1 MRIYEIT
8 MDGRDPVKL
17 TLNLGAL
24 YVLSASEHDLW
35 DRYNA
40 LYTKL
45 QQRKVAINELE
56 MGEMI
61 YIAYR
66 CAALGI
72 PDEKPM
78 TLQEFL
84 TDMTDSREEIG
95 KVFQQLYGVQEK
107 KQAFPMPSGK
117 QRRR

>member
-45 QQRKVAINELE
+45 QQRKVAITELE

-66 CAALGI
+66 CALLGS
-72 PDEKPM
+72 DEKPM

-95 KVFQQLYGVQEK
+95 VQEK

>member
-1 MRIYEIT
+1 MRIYEIK
-8 MDGRDPVKL
+8 MEGREPAKL

-24 YVLSASEHDLW
+24 YALSAAEHDLW
-35 DRYNA
+35 ERYNA
-40 LYTKL
+40 LYNKL

-66 CAALGI
+66 CAALGTGE
-72 PDEKPM
+72 DPM

-84 TDMTDSREEIG
+84 TDMTDSREEMG

-117 QRRR
+117 PRRK

>member
-1 MRIYEIT
+1 MKIYEIA
-8 MDGRDPVKL
+8 MDEGKPVKL

-24 YVLSASEHDLW
+24 YVLSGHDHDLW
-35 DRYNA
+35 DRYNE

-45 QQRKVAINELE
+45 QQRKVPMTELD
-56 MGEMI
+56 MAEMI

-66 CAALGI
+66 CALLGSN
-72 PDEKPM
+72 EKPM

-95 KVFQQLYGVQEK
+95 RVFQQLYGVQKK
-107 KQAFPMPSGK
+107 KQGFRTPSGK
-117 QRRR
+117 RRKK

>member
-1 MRIYEIT
+1 MRVYEIT

-24 YVLSASEHDLW
+24 YALSVSDHDLW
-35 DRYNA
+35 NRYNE

-45 QQRKVAINELE
+45 QQRKAAINELE
-56 MGEMI
+56 MAEMI

-66 CAALGI
+66 CAAQAG
-72 PDEKPM
+72 DEDPM

-84 TDMTDSREEIG
+84 TDMTDSREEMG
-95 KVFQQLYGVQEK
+95 RVFQRLYGIQEK

-117 QRRR
+117 RQRR

>member
-1 MRIYEIT
+1 MKIYQIS
-8 MDGRDPVKL
+8 MDGREPAKL

-24 YVLSASEHDLW
+24 YALSAKEHDLW
-35 DRYNA
+35 ERYNA
-40 LYTKL
+40 MYTKL
-45 QQRKVAINELE
+45 QNRKTPINELE
-56 MGEMI
+56 MAEMI

-66 CAALGI
+66 CANI
-72 PDEKPM
+72 TSDDEPM

-117 QRRR
+117 RQKR

>member
-1 MRIYEIT
+1 MRVYKLT
-8 MDGRDPVKL
+8 MDDRDPVKL

-24 YVLSASEHDLW
+24 YALSASEHDLW
-35 DRYNA
+35 DRYNT

-45 QQRKVAINELE
+45 QQRKVGITELE
-56 MGEMI
+56 MAEML

-66 CAALGI
+66 CALMGS
-72 PDEKPM
+72 DEKPM

-95 KVFQQLYGVQEK
+95 RVFQQLYGVQEK
-107 KQAFPMPSGK
+107 KQVFPTPSGK
-117 QRRR
+117 RQRR

>member
-1 MRIYEIT
+1 MRVYEIT

-24 YVLSASEHDLW
+24 YALSASDHNLW
-35 DRYNA
+35 SRYNE
-40 LYTKL
+40 LYNKL
-45 QQRKVAINELE
+45 QRKISFNELE
-56 MGEMI
+56 TAEMI

-66 CAALGI
+66 CAAQGS
-72 PDEKPM
+72 DEEPL

-84 TDMTDSREEIG
+84 TDMTDSREEMG
-95 KVFQQLYGVQEK
+95 KVCQQLYGVQEK
-107 KQAFPMPSGK
+107 KQAFPMPSRK